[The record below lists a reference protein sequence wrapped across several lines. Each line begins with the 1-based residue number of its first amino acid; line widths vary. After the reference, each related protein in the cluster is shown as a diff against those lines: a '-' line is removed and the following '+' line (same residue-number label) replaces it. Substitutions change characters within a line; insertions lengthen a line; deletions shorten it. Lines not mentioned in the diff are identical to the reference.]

1 MRRAQLVVG
10 VVMVAAFLTSGA
22 YMHFWLHHL
31 HQTPDAQRMVYRASH
46 INMLLV
52 GALNIASSRRA
63 RSAQRFAIFAD
74 RLAAML
80 GIVAAGFFVAAF
92 VREPLYAH
100 LYRPWTRVSVYC
112 IFAAAMVDIIA
123 IASQRVTNGTAGG
136 R

>member
-1 MRRAQLVVG
+1 MRKAQFVVG
-10 VVMVAAFLTSGA
+10 VAMVAVFLASGA
-22 YMHFWLHHL
+22 YMHFRLNHL

-46 INMLLV
+46 INMLLI

-63 RSAQRFAIFAD
+63 RSTERVAIAAD

-80 GIVAAGFFVAAF
+80 AIVAAGLFVAAF

-100 LYRPWTRVSVYC
+100 LYRPWTRAAVYC
-112 IFAAAMVDIIA
+112 TFAAAIIDV
-123 IASQRVTNGTAGG
+123 IAMSIAKR